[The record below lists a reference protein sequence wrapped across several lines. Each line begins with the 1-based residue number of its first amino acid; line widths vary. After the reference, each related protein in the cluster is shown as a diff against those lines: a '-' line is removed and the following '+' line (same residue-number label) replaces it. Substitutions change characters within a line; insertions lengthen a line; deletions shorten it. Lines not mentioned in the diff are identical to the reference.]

1 MNPTI
6 TTFEITYGLSTS
18 ENSGVVILNSKI
30 FKNFLTP
37 PSLNSFHFKLEDF
50 LYGDTYEDKAFF
62 YMSLLNEGIEVI
74 DASMILSSLI
84 SICEDVTTF
93 PNYSILTNVIL
104 YLSLHICE
112 VMPTMTEE
120 HAIQESFNMAHVVQR
135 PASEDSIFSLEKEMF
150 VGDGNGEDNED
161 NTCLICLESFI
172 KYQSLLCIPCGHKFC
187 EKCLISWLQIN
198 GVCPLC
204 RYCLP

>member
-18 ENSGVVILNSKI
+18 ENSGLVILNSKI

-50 LYGDTYEDKAFF
+50 LYGDTSEDKAFF

-74 DASMILSSLI
+74 DASMILSK
-84 SICEDVTTF
+84 
-93 PNYSILTNVIL
+93 
-104 YLSLHICE
+104 
-112 VMPTMTEE
+112 E

-161 NTCLICLESFI
+161 NT
-172 KYQSLLCIPCGHKFC
+172 
-187 EKCLISWLQIN
+187 
-198 GVCPLC
+198 
-204 RYCLP
+204 